1 MDTKAHLSW
10 SVVSHINDFRE
21 MQKDW
26 EQFFEKNPLE
36 IAELKGHSRI
46 IFFTRNREIRIQM
59 SMERLT
65 DGFKK
70 FMIVLDTLEDDA
82 GKFHMI
88 DLSFKDQVVVRDR
101 ISSHSKSMKTP
112 TN

>member
-1 MDTKAHLSW
+1 
-10 SVVSHINDFRE
+10 
-21 MQKDW
+21 
-26 EQFFEKNPLE
+26 
-36 IAELKGHSRI
+36 
-46 IFFTRNREIRIQM
+46 
-59 SMERLT
+59 
-65 DGFKK
+65 
-70 FMIVLDTLEDDA
+70 MIVLDTLEDDA